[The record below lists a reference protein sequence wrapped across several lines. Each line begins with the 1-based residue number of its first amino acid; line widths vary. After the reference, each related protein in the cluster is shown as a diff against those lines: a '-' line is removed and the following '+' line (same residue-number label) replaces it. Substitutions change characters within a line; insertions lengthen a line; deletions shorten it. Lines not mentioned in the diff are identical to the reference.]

1 MTRLMTADICE
12 IAGNLKNYD
21 RELVARTGFSL
32 SAIACRAA
40 EIDEAQIKKLLPKV
54 HVGII
59 PISSGKGIL
68 GGFGDAVLNILL
80 HMGCNAF
87 LTRSTDVAG
96 IAESFEKIAD
106 ILMLADDERFVALH
120 IRNQG
125 IVDNAV
131 CTGKAYATGLNLMT
145 GGLKGRAVLVIGCG
159 PVGCSATQSLIRM
172 GARVSVY
179 DIDIESSNE
188 LAAVIDHTFDT
199 KIQVARTLDTALVRH
214 KLIIDASPAPD
225 IIQAHHI
232 TPETYVSAPGVPCG
246 LDSEAKTKIS
256 ERLLHDPLQ
265 LGVATMLVS
274 AARYHFDS
282 RQP

>member
-1 MTRLMTADICE
+1 MTADICE

>member
-1 MTRLMTADICE
+1 MTADICE

-96 IAESFEKIAD
+96 IAESFEKRAD